1 MIPQLSLLEGG
12 PSPAIWRNFLDYLSL
27 SCLLLRFYFDNLVL
41 TNSLSLIAF
50 PLLQD
55 QVTRY
60 RSLTATKQINEP
72 YAPVLAEKQIPV
84 FYIAI
89 AIAAAILGLLL
100 GKFLLWMP

>member
-1 MIPQLSLLEGG
+1 MIPLTPPLSLLEGG
-12 PSPAIWRNFLDYLSL
+12 PSPAIRRNFFDYLSL
-27 SCLLLRFYFDNLVL
+27 SCLLIGFSFDNLAL
-41 TNSLSLIAF
+41 TNSLCLIAF
-50 PLLQD
+50 RLLQD

-60 RSLTATKQINEP
+60 RSSTATKQINEP

-100 GKFLLWMP
+100 GKFLL